1 MQVYHFLCV
10 QLPSC
15 SSWSDVVGKLSKNK
29 NKALRLKIQF
39 GLLFVLLLC
48 KIRFRKLYQ
57 QLHSKPPRHN
67 HRLVTSRTH
76 LNTWIHRYLCVWSKK
91 VYNCGG
97 THKQLRQLL
106 LFHTQRI
113 KLIFSGLHS
122 SWLIP
127 FQRFSIKCTSPYF
140 GNLVFIH
147 TRWIRLQSW
156 WQGSQ
161 FKSTYL
167 MSATGQYS
175 YKIQTVQFKSFQ
187 FSCED
192 KCINS
197 LWNLYS
203 CHLSACFD
211 TVYHTISGWRTKD
224 LLPPP

>member
-1 MQVYHFLCV
+1 MAFSLSYFCV
-10 QLPSC
+10 KFAFENCIGSYTANRLAIII
-15 SSWSDVVGKLSKNK
+15 DL
-29 NKALRLKIQF
+29 LRH
-39 GLLFVLLLC
+39 V
-48 KIRFRKLYQ
+48 R
-57 QLHSKPPRHN
+57 
-67 HRLVTSRTH
+67 
-76 LNTWIHRYLCVWSKK
+76 TWIHDRHLCVWSKK

-161 FKSTYL
+161 FKSTHL
-167 MSATGQYS
+167 MSATGQCS

-192 KCINS
+192 KFINS
-197 LWNLYS
+197 LWKSLFLPS
-203 CHLSACFD
+203 VGVLRH
-211 TVYHTISGWRTKD
+211 RTPHD
-224 LLPPP
+224 

>member
-197 LWNLYS
+197 LWKSL
-203 CHLSACFD
+203 F
-211 TVYHTISGWRTKD
+211 
-224 LLPPP
+224 LPSVGVLRHRIPHD

>member
-1 MQVYHFLCV
+1 M
-10 QLPSC
+10 
-15 SSWSDVVGKLSKNK
+15 GKLSKNK
-29 NKALRLKIQF
+29 NKALRLIIQF

-48 KIRFRKLYQ
+48 KIRFRKLYR

-67 HRLVTSRTH
+67 HGLVTSRTH
-76 LNTWIHRYLCVWSKK
+76 FNTWQVFMRLIQK
-91 VYNCGG
+91 VCNCGG
-97 THKQLRQLL
+97 THKQLQQLL

-122 SWLIP
+122 SWLIA
-127 FQRFSIKCTSPYF
+127 FQGFSIKCTSPYF

-167 MSATGQYS
+167 MSATGQCS

-197 LWNLYS
+197 LWKSLFLPS
-203 CHLSACFD
+203 VGVLRH
-211 TVYHTISGWRTKD
+211 RTPHD
-224 LLPPP
+224 

>member
-1 MQVYHFLCV
+1 MAFSLSYFCV
-10 QLPSC
+10 KFAFENC
-15 SSWSDVVGKLSKNK
+15 ISSYTANRLAIIIDL
-29 NKALRLKIQF
+29 LRH
-39 GLLFVLLLC
+39 V
-48 KIRFRKLYQ
+48 R
-57 QLHSKPPRHN
+57 
-67 HRLVTSRTH
+67 
-76 LNTWIHRYLCVWSKK
+76 TWIHDRYLCVWSKK

-197 LWNLYS
+197 LWKSLFLPS
-203 CHLSACFD
+203 VGVLRH
-211 TVYHTISGWRTKD
+211 RTPHD
-224 LLPPP
+224 

>member
-113 KLIFSGLHS
+113 KLIFSGLHF

-197 LWNLYS
+197 LWKSL
-203 CHLSACFD
+203 F
-211 TVYHTISGWRTKD
+211 
-224 LLPPP
+224 LPSVGVLRHRIPHD

>member
-1 MQVYHFLCV
+1 MAFSLSYFCV
-10 QLPSC
+10 KFAFENCIGSYTANRLAIII
-15 SSWSDVVGKLSKNK
+15 DL
-29 NKALRLKIQF
+29 LRH
-39 GLLFVLLLC
+39 V
-48 KIRFRKLYQ
+48 R
-57 QLHSKPPRHN
+57 
-67 HRLVTSRTH
+67 
-76 LNTWIHRYLCVWSKK
+76 TWIHDRHLCVWSKK
-91 VYNCGG
+91 VCGG

-127 FQRFSIKCTSPYF
+127 FQRFSIKWTSPYF

-161 FKSTYL
+161 FKSTHL
-167 MSATGQYS
+167 MSATGQCS

-197 LWNLYS
+197 LWKSLFLPS
-203 CHLSACFD
+203 VGVFD
-211 TVYHTISGWRTKD
+211 TVHHTISGWRTKD

>member
-76 LNTWIHRYLCVWSKK
+76 LDTWIHRYLCVWSKK

-106 LFHTQRI
+106 LFHSQRI

-197 LWNLYS
+197 LWKSL
-203 CHLSACFD
+203 F
-211 TVYHTISGWRTKD
+211 
-224 LLPPP
+224 LPSVGVLRHRIPHD

>member
-76 LNTWIHRYLCVWSKK
+76 LDTWIHRYLCVWSKK

-197 LWNLYS
+197 LWKSL
-203 CHLSACFD
+203 F
-211 TVYHTISGWRTKD
+211 
-224 LLPPP
+224 LPSVGVLRHRIPHD

>member
-1 MQVYHFLCV
+1 MGLPLPVQVYHFLCV

-197 LWNLYS
+197 LWKSL
-203 CHLSACFD
+203 F
-211 TVYHTISGWRTKD
+211 
-224 LLPPP
+224 LPSVGVLRHRIPHD

>member
-1 MQVYHFLCV
+1 MQVYHFLWI

-48 KIRFRKLYQ
+48 KIRFRKLYR

-67 HRLVTSRTH
+67 HGLVTSRTH
-76 LNTWIHRYLCVWSKK
+76 FNTWQVFMHLIQK
-91 VYNCGG
+91 VCNCGG
-97 THKQLRQLL
+97 THKQLQQLL

-167 MSATGQYS
+167 MSATGQCS
-175 YKIQTVQFKSFQ
+175 YKIQTV
-187 FSCED
+187 
-192 KCINS
+192 
-197 LWNLYS
+197 
-203 CHLSACFD
+203 
-211 TVYHTISGWRTKD
+211 
-224 LLPPP
+224 

>member
-48 KIRFRKLYQ
+48 KIRFRKLYW

-67 HRLVTSRTH
+67 HGLVTSRTH
-76 LNTWIHRYLCVWSKK
+76 FNTWQVFMRLIQK
-91 VYNCGG
+91 VCNCGG
-97 THKQLRQLL
+97 THKQLQQLL

-127 FQRFSIKCTSPYF
+127 FQGFSIKCTSPYF

-167 MSATGQYS
+167 MSATGQCS

-187 FSCED
+187 FSCEG

-197 LWNLYS
+197 LWKSLFLPS
-203 CHLSACFD
+203 VGVLRH
-211 TVYHTISGWRTKD
+211 RTPHD
-224 LLPPP
+224 